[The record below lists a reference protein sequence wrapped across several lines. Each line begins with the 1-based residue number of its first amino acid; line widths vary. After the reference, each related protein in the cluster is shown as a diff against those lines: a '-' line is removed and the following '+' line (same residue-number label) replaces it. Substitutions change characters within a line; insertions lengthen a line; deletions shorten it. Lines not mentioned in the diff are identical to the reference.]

1 MSRHALTLLPLVFLV
16 SLPASSV
23 AQTGTP
29 RAAEHAQL
37 RRALE
42 DALSKSP
49 MGRARAGME
58 VVSLDTGEVLFSH
71 RAEELLN
78 PASNVKLF
86 TAAAALRVLGPAYR
100 FETALLAD
108 APPLAGRV
116 KALYLRGRGDPT
128 LTTERLHGMAS
139 ELFHSGVR
147 EVQDIWCDD
156 TWFDGDLQPPGFDQ
170 EDGDRAYLAPP
181 SALGLNGNTVGV
193 YLRGGEAAGAPVVV
207 EVEPEAGLF
216 ELENEARTGP
226 RGQPRFNVRAERAG
240 ERILLTVRGEVPAG
254 ELHSASRKVDLP
266 ALYAG
271 HALRAV
277 LGQHGIRVRG
287 RVRAG
292 ATPRGAKGLV
302 TVESDTLDAVL
313 RKLNKHSSNHV
324 AEVLLK
330 ALSAHVEGPPGTTAG
345 GVRAVEAFLAAEVG
359 LPRGSYVMR
368 NGSGLND
375 ANRFSARQTVRLL
388 RHAYARFSSMPEYL
402 ASLPVAGRDGTLRS
416 RMEKTLAEGNL
427 RAKTGTLSHVSALA
441 GYLTSASGER
451 LAFSFLVNDYEGR
464 AGPVVQALD
473 AFSAAV
479 AALGAPPGQGP
490 AEALSTLVEPPP
502 TLDDAALRE
511 KVKLYAGLGA
521 AADLREAPLLR
532 SLFRSERDG
541 AVRAAVADALYRCS
555 PDEAVGGRAVLEA
568 LEPEDAV
575 YGRLRRACG
584 ELGVPV
590 PGLGPL
596 VDLAASGHP
605 EALPRLISLARS
617 TPEPERA
624 PFNGWMAEV
633 AVTAPEAVLAALRPL
648 PGPDLQLPVELLARG
663 MATHPRGPR
672 PQPFWDAL
680 RRARKDR
687 DPALAAFAEALE
699 TRLVGALSEGAATS
713 VPR

>member
-1 MSRHALTLLPLVFLV
+1 MSRHALMLLLPVV
-16 SLPASSV
+16 SLFSPASSV
-23 AQTGTP
+23 AQTVAG
-29 RAAEHAQL
+29 RAAEHEQL

-42 DALSKSP
+42 DALAGSP

-108 APPLAGRV
+108 APPKAGRV

-139 ELFHSGVR
+139 ELSHAGVR
-147 EVQDIWCDD
+147 EVQDLFCDD
-156 TWFDGDLQPPGFDQ
+156 TWFDGELQPPGFDQ
-170 EDGDRAYLAPP
+170 EDGDRTYLAPP

-193 YLRGGEAAGAPVVV
+193 YLRGGEVAGAPVAV
-207 EVEPEAGLF
+207 EVEPKASLF
-216 ELENEARTGP
+216 ELKNDARTGP
-226 RGQPRFNVRAERAG
+226 RGQQRFNVRAERVG
-240 ERILLTVRGEVPAG
+240 ERIQLTVRGEVPAG
-254 ELHSASRKVDLP
+254 ELHSAFRKVDLP

-271 HALRAV
+271 LAFRAV
-277 LGQHGIRVRG
+277 LEQHGIRVRG
-287 RVRAG
+287 RVRPG
-292 ATPRGAKGLV
+292 PTPPGSKALV
-302 TVESDTLDAVL
+302 SLESETLDVVL
-313 RKLNKHSSNHV
+313 RKLNKHSSNFV

-330 ALSAHVEGPPGTTAG
+330 ALSAQVEGPPGTTAG

-375 ANRFSARQTVRLL
+375 ANRFSARQTVTLL
-388 RHAYARFSSMPEYL
+388 RHAFGRFSSMPEYL

-479 AALGAPPGQGP
+479 AALGAPAGQGP
-490 AEALSTLVEPPP
+490 AEAVALLTAPPP
-502 TLDDAALRE
+502 VLDDAALRE

-521 AADLREAPLLR
+521 AADLREAALLR
-532 SLFRSERDG
+532 GVFRSERDG

-555 PDEAVGGRAVLEA
+555 PDEAVGARAVLEA
-568 LEPEDAV
+568 LEPADAV

-584 ELGVPV
+584 DLGVPV

-596 VDLAASGHP
+596 VDLAAAGHP
-605 EALPRLISLARS
+605 EALPRLLALAQA
-617 TPEPERA
+617 TPAPERT
-624 PFNGWMAEV
+624 PFSRWLAEL
-633 AVTAPEAVLAALRPL
+633 AVTAPEAVLAVLRPL
-648 PGPDLQLPVELLARG
+648 PGPQLHLPVELLAQG
-663 MATHPRGPR
+663 LAAHPRGPR
-672 PQPFWDAL
+672 SQAFWDVL
-680 RRARKDR
+680 RRARKDEN
-687 DPALAAFAEALE
+687 PAAAAFATALE
-699 TRLVGALSEGAATS
+699 TRLVGALSEGADTS
-713 VPR
+713 ASQ